1 MIHHDEKVTPVY
13 ALTVDKNGPK
23 FHESIAE
30 DSTQPGCIGGLHKV
44 CHETSIDDLV
54 NILTL
59 PFHAGMGAGYAI
71 DRLVVDATGLKGKY
85 DFTFDYGRSGPA
97 ELSNTR

>member
-1 MIHHDEKVTPVY
+1 
-13 ALTVDKNGPK
+13 
-23 FHESIAE
+23 
-30 DSTQPGCIGGLHKV
+30 
-44 CHETSIDDLV
+44 
-54 NILTL
+54 
-59 PFHAGMGAGYAI
+59 MGAGYAI